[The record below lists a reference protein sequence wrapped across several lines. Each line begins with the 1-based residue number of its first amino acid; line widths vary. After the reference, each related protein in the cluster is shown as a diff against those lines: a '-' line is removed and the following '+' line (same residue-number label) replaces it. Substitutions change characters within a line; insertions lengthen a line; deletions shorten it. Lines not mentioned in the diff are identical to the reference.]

1 MNPSSVHPSSLD
13 GIKRL
18 AKAIKRD
25 KGISHA
31 EALDA
36 ASQAGAFHNFRHARH
51 QLSASKGAGQCDDV
65 HPIYLTAYWRDEDG
79 ASGRETLTIHLSKKL
94 ASIGSAAQ
102 ITQAVRHFKVDA
114 EDHLECRNDIRDQV
128 TAHGLICH
136 AARTLAFMAASG
148 LVPAGWRHR
157 TISRLVRDMPRRDHT
172 THWVHAE
179 SRSQVVS
186 DEPYYDERLL
196 DVRAPWL
203 AERGLYSSAPAWPG
217 MYSPGHATMF
227 LTSDDAEV
235 IAQVAKRL
243 SGCTNQPVAERWAGE
258 SAAYAPSF
266 VSPARAASGKRKYA
280 RPQPVVAGVERNGA
294 LPFAATPFG
303 NGVEWR
309 PAGKMPIKDHAEI
322 GAMLKTLIELQPVRS
337 SIMASVERLRSTLD
351 EWVQREYSASELPYD
366 QFTELYYGTALPALP
381 AGLTPKT
388 AIARIAL
395 LLRESCNDCVPLRA
409 RLRQLSTIERSMPDV
424 VPAPKRQ

>member
-1 MNPSSVHPSSLD
+1 MNPSSVHPSSLV

-18 AKAIKRD
+18 AKSIKRD

-51 QLSASKGAGQCDDV
+51 QLSASKGAGPCGDL

-79 ASGRETLTIHLSKKL
+79 TSGRETLTIRLPKEL
-94 ASIGSAAQ
+94 AAIGSAAK

-114 EDHLECRNDIRDQV
+114 EDHLECRNDIRSQV
-128 TAHGLICH
+128 SARELICH
-136 AARTLAFMAASG
+136 AARTLAFMAVGG

-157 TISRLVRDMPRRDHT
+157 TISRLIHGMPRRDHT

-179 SRSQVVS
+179 SRTHVVS
-186 DEPYYDERLL
+186 DEPYDDERLL

-203 AERGLYSSAPAWPG
+203 AERGLHCNAPAWPG
-217 MYSPGHATMF
+217 MYSPGRATMF
-227 LTSDDAEV
+227 LTSNDAEV

-243 SGCTNQPVAERWAGE
+243 SRCTNQPIADRWAGE

-280 RPQPVVAGVERNGA
+280 RPQPIVAGVERNGA

-309 PAGKMPIKDHAEI
+309 PAVKMPIKDHAEI
-322 GAMLKTLIELQPVRS
+322 GAILKTLIEQQPAKS

-351 EWVQREYSASELPYD
+351 EWVQREYSPSELPGEL
-366 QFTELYYGTALPALP
+366 FTELYYGAVVPALP
-381 AGLTPKT
+381 GGLTPKT
-388 AIARIAL
+388 AIARIAR
-395 LLRESCNDCVPLRA
+395 LLRESYNDCVPLRA
-409 RLRQLSTIERSMPDV
+409 MLRKFSTIERAMANV
-424 VPAPKRQ
+424 VLAQNQP